1 MLFQNEAGRTAMQE
15 TVMVSHEERRMRPRM
30 RYHWQ
35 MYFQIPDHGD
45 YETGRMLDLSE
56 ISARFR
62 VSKETPIEP
71 GMHLNM
77 RFSHPYVSDNY
88 EYQVRPA
95 VREGQ
100 VLRVDRLQG
109 WAQEVAVSLVEPLDC
124 PISGQIVPG

>member
-1 MLFQNEAGRTAMQE
+1 MLLQNEVGRTAMQE
-15 TVMVSHEERRMRPRM
+15 TAMVNHEERRMRPRM

-56 ISARFR
+56 ISARFHA
-62 VSKETPIEP
+62 SKETPIEP

-77 RFSHPYVSDNY
+77 RFSHPYVSDDY

-100 VLRVDRLQG
+100 VLRVDRPQG